1 MSPDCGSAIIGELS
15 SFISKSG
22 DIQLP
27 NEVITKAKHHIID
40 TLASIVYGS
49 RLKPGLVAQKFAEN
63 QKGVEEAQV
72 IGTPVITSAINAAMV
87 NGIMA
92 HADETDDFDPR
103 YRIHPG
109 ASIVPAALAI
119 SEREGTDG
127 ISFLKGVVAGYEIAC
142 RIIQALGPD
151 SLTKAG
157 RSTHGIGNNFGAAA
171 AAASILKLN
180 PEPVRYVLSYTA
192 QQVSGMLYWA
202 RDEEHIEKGFLFG
215 GMPAR
220 NGVTAAIFGQ
230 LGFTGIRDAFSG
242 ENNFFTC
249 TSPDSEPEL
258 LLEGL
263 GNRYEIMDVYI
274 KKFPVGGPIQAA
286 LDALLLLIKKH
297 GIAACD
303 VQSINVN
310 IPSSRVV
317 DNRDMPD
324 INLQYLLATVLIEG
338 KLTAE
343 TAHSYERMNLPEITE
358 LKKRITLTDAPG
370 LSTPGAMRQAK
381 VEIVTIEGFR
391 FSDLVT
397 QVRGSPQNPMT
408 TEEIEEKS
416 LDLLIPVLGEA
427 RSCDLI
433 KRVWNLEQT
442 HNMRELRPLL
452 SVS

>member
-1 MSPDCGSAIIGELS
+1 MSSDCGSDIIGELS
-15 SFISKSG
+15 SFISTSG
-22 DIQLP
+22 DIKLP
-27 NEVITKAKHHIID
+27 DDVITEAKHHIMD

-49 RLKPGLVAQKFAEN
+49 RLKPGLVAKEFAEN

-103 YRIHPG
+103 YRVHPG

-119 SEREGTDG
+119 SEREGADG
-127 ISFLKGVVAGYEIAC
+127 VSFLKGVVAGYEIAC

-151 SLTKAG
+151 NLTRAG
-157 RSTHGIGNNFGAAA
+157 RSTHGTGNNFGAAA
-171 AAASILKLN
+171 AAASVQKLE
-180 PEPVRYVLSYTA
+180 PEPVRYVLSYAA
-192 QQVSGMLYWA
+192 QQASGMLYWA
-202 RDEEHIEKGFLFG
+202 RDEEHTEKGFLFG

-249 TSPDSEPEL
+249 TSPDSKPEI

-263 GNRYEIMDVYI
+263 GNRFEIMNVYI

-286 LDALLLLIKKH
+286 LDALLLLEKKH
-297 GIAACD
+297 GIRAAD
-303 VQSINVN
+303 VRSVNVN

-324 INLQYLLATVLIEG
+324 INLQYLLSTVLIKG
-338 KLTAE
+338 KLTTEA
-343 TAHSYERMNLPEITE
+343 AHSYERMNLPEITE
-358 LKKRITLTDAPG
+358 LKKRITLTDDPA
-370 LSTPGAMRQAK
+370 LSTAGAMRQAR
-381 VEIVTIEGFR
+381 VEIVTVEGSS
-391 FSDLVT
+391 FSELVT

-408 TEEIEEKS
+408 AEEIEEKS
-416 LDLLIPVLGEA
+416 LDLLVPVLGEA
-427 RSCDLI
+427 RSRDLI
-433 KRVWNLEQT
+433 ERVWNLEQV
-442 HNMRELRPLL
+442 HDIRELRPLL
-452 SVS
+452 SAS